1 MKPRKGI
8 LFVCLGNMARS
19 QVAEG
24 IARKLAPPGI
34 AVFSAGLAPTFQVN
48 PIAVEIMAEVG
59 IDISRQYSKTLK
71 EIPMDRVD
79 LVVTL
84 CTDQE
89 GNCPVVPGAVRHLHW
104 PLPDPGWAPTEDG
117 VRIGFRQVREE
128 LFRRITE
135 LFE

>member
-1 MKPRKGI
+1 
-8 LFVCLGNMARS
+8 MARS

-34 AVFSAGLAPTFQVN
+34 EVFSAGLAPTFQVN

-71 EIPMDRVD
+71 EIPTNRVD

-89 GNCPVVPGAVRHLHW
+89 GHCPVGPGAVRQRHW
-104 PLPDPGWAPTEDG
+104 PLPDPGWEKTEEEIKVKFREIRDG
-117 VRIGFRQVREE
+117 LFPRIS
-128 LFRRITE
+128 E
-135 LFE
+135 LFENF

>member
-1 MKPRKGI
+1 MTPRKGI

-24 IARKLAPPGI
+24 IARKLAPPGME
-34 AVFSAGLAPTFQVN
+34 VFSAGLAPTFQVN
-48 PIAVEIMAEVG
+48 PIAVEIMAEAG

-84 CTDQE
+84 CMNEE
-89 GNCPVVPGAVRHLHW
+89 GNCPVVPGAVRQLHW
-104 PLPDPGWAPTEDG
+104 PLPDPGWEKTEEE
-117 VRIGFRQVREE
+117 VRAKFREIREE